1 LLVCG
6 SRRNGWCCM
15 HRHRFGVAL
24 SSVSGEDK
32 SPLNI
37 TAGRTHESAVLVARD
52 RHGVVLDYVHQVHLC
67 AARKT
72 THRAYSIKRRSVGA
86 VMMASSGCRAGYPQL
101 VHRRHG
107 NLRSCCFRATIGPPP
122 HSITSSATRDA
133 GPTPRLESIS
143 SPHETH
149 RYVEIHCL
157 IDGCFLGVAT
167 MVSIHRA
174 VSLGP

>member
-15 HRHRFGVAL
+15 HRHRLGVAL

-72 THRAYSIKRRSVGA
+72 THRAYSIERRSVGA
-86 VMMASSGCRAGYPQL
+86 VMMASSGCKAGYPQL
-101 VHRRHG
+101 VPRRHG
-107 NLRSCCFRATIGPPP
+107 NLRRLLFPCHNWPAAAFDHLVGNARCWAN
-122 HSITSSATRDA
+122 SAS
-133 GPTPRLESIS
+133 GEHL
-143 SPHETH
+143 
-149 RYVEIHCL
+149 
-157 IDGCFLGVAT
+157 DGCFLGVAT

-174 VSLGP
+174 VLLAP